1 MQIVIT
7 RKILDFSIIK
17 NNINTMKIL
26 IIALLISENIARMEI
41 LLQIKNDST

>member
-26 IIALLISENIARMEI
+26 IIALLISENIALMEI

>member
-17 NNINTMKIL
+17 NNINMMKIL
-26 IIALLISENIARMEI
+26 IIALLISENIALMEI